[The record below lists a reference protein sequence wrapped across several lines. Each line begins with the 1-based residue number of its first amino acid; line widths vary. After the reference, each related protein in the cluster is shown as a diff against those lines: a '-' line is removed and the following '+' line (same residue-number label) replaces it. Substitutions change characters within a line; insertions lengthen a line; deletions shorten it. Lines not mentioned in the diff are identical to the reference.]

1 MVSALEGHSERY
13 RPLGSYL
20 ALAGAFNALVATG
33 LVAASRAGRLPER
46 VRADDLALGAVAT
59 YKVSRLVAKD
69 RVTSG
74 IRAPFTRFQEDS
86 GHGEVEEAARGK
98 GLRRAVGELLV
109 CPNCLAQWVAAG
121 FTAGFVAA
129 PRTTRAIAA
138 MFTLYAGADLLQLAH
153 GEVKDKVG

>member
-1 MVSALEGHSERY
+1 VGIFAGHSEQY

-20 ALAGAFNALVATG
+20 ALTGAFNALVAAG

-69 RVTSG
+69 RVTAG

-86 GHGEVEEAARGK
+86 GHGEVEEAARGT

-121 FTAGFVAA
+121 FTGGFLAA

-138 MFTLYAGADLLQLAH
+138 MFTVYAGADLLQLAH
-153 GEVKDKVG
+153 GEAKERAG